1 MSPLPQNS
9 SAPSIDRDNPW
20 PGLATFTEDQRA
32 YFHGRDEEIIDLT
45 QLAERRPLV
54 VLFGQSGLGKSSIL
68 QAGVFPRLRTDGFC
82 PIYVRLD
89 HAEGAP
95 APTEQIKSLVRTETA
110 KWGTWTKPGAA
121 KPGETLWEYFH
132 HRDDRL
138 IDRDGLG
145 VVPVLVFDQFEELFT
160 LGAARG
166 ERRER
171 ALAFIRELAE
181 LVENRPSA
189 QLVARLDES
198 SEEMESFDFGRTDYR
213 VIISLREDFLPDLE
227 TLKTIMPA
235 LMQKRMRLARM
246 TGQQALEAVLKPGG
260 ALVTPEV
267 ARAIVEFVAGARG
280 GSAERLA
287 ELDVEP
293 ALLSVICRELNER
306 RRSLGQAQI
315 TADLVSGNRREILT
329 DFYERSVADL
339 PAPMRGFVEDKLL
352 TKSGYR
358 DNLALETALEE
369 PGVTQPLIDTLVARR
384 LLRIEDRGGVQRVEL
399 THDVLAEVIRASRDA
414 RQQRLALEEARQ
426 REQLALAAAARQ
438 TRRQRF
444 LIGGLT
450 LVVIA
455 LSIGALFGLRA
466 QRRAAALA
474 GEGDLATGS
483 RLLDEGNTGDGL
495 AYLAAAARRDLGH
508 SIAASRILSTLT
520 ARNFLLPVGAS
531 LALPSPGTQ
540 AFILADGRSA
550 LVLCADS
557 RVRVLDLAEWK
568 VTREF
573 SFAQKIQP
581 EGLRVA
587 AKNSEVFAVALA
599 DGTVQVCDTATG
611 RQRGKTITPPNHV
624 KSFQVPELQLGKSPT
639 TFVLSPDGRWLL
651 TMRATVAV
659 FDTATGEERFHGEH
673 LNYNFIGRVGSEL
686 TYNPF
691 SSDSSRLAIPSL
703 EFTGTFGPSLKPVKS
718 TSVLLSVPD
727 GKVLVSRSFENPWT
741 ADGGK
746 QFSADGTRVL
756 MLSSIGA
763 GATKEDS
770 KRTFAAVVCDTSTL
784 LPVGPAIPFPR
795 ISSWIDVVLTP
806 DGSRVVMTSA
816 SDRVARVYD
825 VKTGQIAFPELPQ
838 GAPFTGI
845 GISEDSVVYAT
856 HTIDGQIRLWDLRT
870 GALFAE
876 LTFKLDRGS
885 TTALSHDGR
894 TLLVFSPGGLAYQL
908 AFTRS
913 PAEPLVLQSAP
924 AARYWTA
931 LPEKSPAHVLY
942 LTNAG
947 GKMSG
952 TMFDIASGRPVGA
965 PFALPGPEPRVL
977 SRSRYDGTLR
987 SGDVWVTWPGV
998 GAARAIWT
1006 WGENGP
1012 PRETAF
1018 AETILAEK
1026 TAFPS
1031 PMNASRTIVAI
1042 GWNAAGSVGKTSD
1055 GSWAVELWDLRTG
1068 NKISQLESNGMTL
1081 RMPMP
1086 WGEFSPDDQRF
1097 VLPTSDDFS
1106 KLGVFGVRDGKLRF
1120 QLAAGGSATFRAA
1133 RFNGDGTRLLTGDT
1147 WGTLQLWDGASGK
1160 LVQSIQAHRY
1170 GLQHIAFSRDRR
1182 YYATGSED
1190 GTAQVRDA
1198 ATHEPVGAAL
1208 VHTGSV
1214 IEVKFSADNT
1224 RVVTSTAA
1232 GVVRVWDLRT
1242 GLPLQDPI
1250 KHTTDGRIPGE
1261 GDFSSDGR
1269 FVMTSSF
1276 ADKRWT
1282 THLRA
1287 APPTGPGERA
1297 PTWLVRLVTACAG
1310 RRLNESAKLES
1321 ARDEFDR
1328 FDEVRREIAALPDDA
1343 PYATWAKWFLSTDP
1357 ARSIA
1362 PGFTITPADAKKL
1375 ADTLSDPAPAPAPAP
1390 KP

>member
-1 MSPLPQNS
+1 MSTELPVS
-9 SAPSIDRDNPW
+9 SLFAIDADNPW

-32 YFHGRDEEIIDLT
+32 YFHGRDEEILDLT

-82 PIYVRLD
+82 PIYIRLD
-89 HAEGAP
+89 HGEGAP
-95 APTEQIKSLVRTETA
+95 PPTEQIKEMVRIETA
-110 KWGTWTKPGAA
+110 KSGTWTKPDAA
-121 KPGETLWEYFH
+121 RPGETLWEYFH

-189 QLVARLDES
+189 QLVARLDRS

-246 TGQQALEAVLKPGG
+246 TGTQALEAVLKPGG

-280 GSAERLA
+280 GSVERLA

-306 RRSLGQAQI
+306 RRSLGQTQI
-315 TADLVSGNRREILT
+315 TVDLVTGNRREILT

-339 PAPMRGFVEDKLL
+339 PAPMRGFVEDRLL
-352 TKSGYR
+352 TKSGFR

-414 RQQRLALEEARQ
+414 RQQRRALEEARQ
-426 REQLALAAAARQ
+426 REQLALAAVARQ
-438 TRRQRF
+438 TRRQRV
-444 LIGGLT
+444 LLGGLV
-450 LVVIA
+450 LAVFA
-455 LSIGALFGLRA
+455 LCVGALFGLRA
-466 QRRAAALA
+466 QRRAAILA
-474 GEGDLATGS
+474 GEAELATGS
-483 RLLDEGNTGDGL
+483 RLLDEGQTGDGL
-495 AYLAAAARRDLGH
+495 AYLAAAARRDQGH
-508 SIAASRILSTLT
+508 SVAATRIVSTLA
-520 ARNFLLPVGAS
+520 ARNFLLPVGAP
-531 LALPSPGTQ
+531 LTLPSPGTQ

-587 AKNSEVFAVALA
+587 AKNSDVFAVAFA

-611 RQRGKTITPPNHV
+611 RPRGKTITPPNLV
-624 KSFQVPELQLGKSPT
+624 EAFSDITLGQMPT
-639 TFVLSPDGRWLL
+639 AFALSPDGRWLM

-659 FDTATGEERFHGEH
+659 FDTATGEERFHGEQ
-673 LNYNFIGRVGSEL
+673 LNYSMVSFDIV

-691 SSDSSRLAIPSL
+691 SSDSSRLAIPSWEL
-703 EFTGTFGPSLKPVKS
+703 TGTLAPSLKAVKS
-718 TSVLLSVPD
+718 ASLLLSVPD
-727 GKVLVSRSFENPWT
+727 GKVLVSRPFEDPWH
-741 ADGGK
+741 ADGAK
-746 QFSADGTRVL
+746 HFSADGARVL
-756 MLSSIGA
+756 MLSWTGA
-763 GATKEDS
+763 GATKEDTD
-770 KRTFAAVVCDTSTL
+770 RTAVAFVCDASTL
-784 LPVGPAIPFPR
+784 QPLGPAIPFVKR
-795 ISSWIDVVLTP
+795 SDTVVLTP
-806 DGSRVVMTSA
+806 DGNRVVITLEG
-816 SDRVARVYD
+816 DRAARVYD
-825 VKTGQIAFPELPQ
+825 VKTGRAAFPDLPQ

-845 GISEDSVVYAT
+845 GISEDSAVYAT
-856 HTIDGQIRLWDLRT
+856 HTIDGQIRLWNLRT
-870 GALFAE
+870 GAPFAE
-876 LTFKLDRGS
+876 STFKLDRRGAA
-885 TTALSHDGR
+885 ALSRDGR
-894 TLLVFSPGGLAYQL
+894 TVLVFSTTGAAYRL
-908 AFTRS
+908 GITRS
-913 PAEPLVLQSAP
+913 PAEPLVLPSAP
-924 AARYWTA
+924 VARQWTA

-942 LTNAG
+942 LTNAAG
-947 GKMSG
+947 TMSG

-965 PFALPGPEPRVL
+965 PFALPGQVTSFIDRFRNEV
-977 SRSRYDGTLR
+977 TLR
-987 SGDVWVTWPGV
+987 SGDVWLPHPDA
-998 GAARAIWT
+998 GARMIWT
-1006 WGENGP
+1006 WSDSGP

-1018 AETILAEK
+1018 AEIIPVET
-1026 TAFPS
+1026 TPYSS
-1031 PMNASRTIVAI
+1031 PMNASGTMVAFHRKD
-1042 GWNAAGSVGKTSD
+1042 AGSVGASGGRSST
-1055 GSWAVELWDLRTG
+1055 VELWDLRTG
-1068 NKISQLESNGMTL
+1068 KKISQLESDGEALSLHT
-1081 RMPMP
+1081 R
-1086 WGEFSPDDQRF
+1086 WSEFSSDDQRL
-1097 VLPTSDDFS
+1097 VVPTSPDQTAMR
-1106 KLGVFGVRDGKLRF
+1106 VFGVRDGKLRF
-1120 QLAAGGSATFRAA
+1120 QLAPEGSAAFRAV
-1133 RFNGDGTRLLTGDT
+1133 RFNRDGTRLVTGDT
-1147 WGTLQLWDGASGK
+1147 WGALQIWDGATGK
-1160 LVQSIQAHRY
+1160 LVQTIQAHRY
-1170 GLQHIAFSRDRR
+1170 WLQHIAFSRDGR
-1182 YYATGSED
+1182 YYASGSGD

-1208 VHTGSV
+1208 VHTGAV
-1214 IEVKFSADNT
+1214 NNIQFSADNT
-1224 RVVTSTAA
+1224 RVATSTAA
-1232 GVVRVWDLRT
+1232 GAVRVWDLRT
-1242 GLPLQDPI
+1242 GLPLQDPSRY
-1250 KHTTDGRIPGE
+1250 KTDNLPPDLG
-1261 GDFSSDGR
+1261 FSADGR
-1269 FVMTSSF
+1269 FVLASF
-1276 ADKRWT
+1276 RTDDSRT
-1282 THLRA
+1282 THLWS
-1287 APPTGPGERA
+1287 APPIGPAERA
-1297 PTWLVRLVTACAG
+1297 PAWLLRLATVCAG

-1321 ARDEFDR
+1321 ALDEFDR

-1362 PGFTITPADAKKL
+1362 PGFTITPADAEKL
-1375 ADTLSDPAPAPAPAP
+1375 AKELAAVATTPRP
-1390 KP
+1390 